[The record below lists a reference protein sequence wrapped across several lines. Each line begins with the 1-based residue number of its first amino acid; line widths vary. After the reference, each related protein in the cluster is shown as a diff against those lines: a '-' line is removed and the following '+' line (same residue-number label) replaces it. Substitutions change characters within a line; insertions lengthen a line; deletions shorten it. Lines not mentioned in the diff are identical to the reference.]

1 MTALEVLA
9 LSIAWYFLVVF
20 VMLLIVIKKINRL
33 LKPQTDPQKPKDIR
47 KLHYDGYVGNCPSC
61 DRIVRFAQRHCH
73 NCIQLLDWSEV
84 LTFPTEKDDD

>member
-47 KLHYDGYVGNCPSC
+47 EHSYDGYVGHCPSC
-61 DRIVRFAQRHCH
+61 GRIVKFAQKHCH

-84 LTFPTEKDDD
+84 LELPTEEDSD